1 MKIAIKEAKWNV
13 YWQKVIKGNSDLD
26 EETIKEN
33 KYLIDEV
40 KQLQRLLS
48 AIN

>member
-1 MKIAIKEAKWNV
+1 M
-13 YWQKVIKGNSDLD
+13 D

-48 AIN
+48 AIINKLKIKSTLEPCAEFKILKLGI